1 MTIFH
6 GDNQDKSRLAF
17 LAAIKSEQQAGQEVI
32 RLEGNSINLSDV
44 EYALG
49 ASHLFSQ
56 PVVAIENVFSLPA
69 AKKRTAIIELLKN
82 NQQLAIFIWEKKAV
96 GNSLRSFKQAKIEQ
110 FSISKVMFTWL
121 DSLQPGKSNLSH
133 RAGLLAQVLEQENE
147 FLCLTMLCR
156 QVRLLIQVVE
166 GDTADLAP
174 FIAKK
179 MSNQAKKFSLQQLLD
194 WHSKIVHIDLGVKT
208 GSTNL
213 EVGQALA
220 LLTLSG

>member
-69 AKKRTAIIELLKN
+69 S
-82 NQQLAIFIWEKKAV
+82 F
-96 GNSLRSFKQAKIEQ
+96 NS
-110 FSISKVMFTWL
+110 
-121 DSLQPGKSNLSH
+121 
-133 RAGLLAQVLEQENE
+133 
-147 FLCLTMLCR
+147 
-156 QVRLLIQVVE
+156 
-166 GDTADLAP
+166 
-174 FIAKK
+174 
-179 MSNQAKKFSLQQLLD
+179 
-194 WHSKIVHIDLGVKT
+194 
-208 GSTNL
+208 
-213 EVGQALA
+213 
-220 LLTLSG
+220 